1 MIELI
6 IFPVLI
12 ICIVLYGLLEYA
24 IHLKN
29 LNAIPIRIHVNGT
42 RGKSSVTRLIA
53 AGLREGGIRTFAKTT
68 GSLPRMILH
77 DGSEYPV
84 YRQSGPN
91 IIEQLRIVSFAS
103 SNRAE
108 ALVIECMAL
117 QPYLQSLCELK
128 LIKSTHGVITN
139 TRKDHLEIMGPE
151 ERDVALSI
159 LGTTPQKAVLFTC
172 EKDYRD
178 EFQYTCSDRGS
189 TLMVIADE
197 EVNGVKDEDIE
208 DFKYV
213 EHKENIALAIRVC
226 AHMGIDRETALRG
239 MQKALPDVG
248 AMSDLKLHFFGREIF
263 FINGFA
269 ANDPESTQRIWEMSV
284 ERHKSVESKVMV
296 INCRIDRPE
305 RSRQIGEV
313 LINWPRADK
322 YILIGSGTHFLS
334 KYAMKSGLDPRLFIN
349 AEGLSTEG
357 IFEEILSYCKVSSM
371 IIGIG
376 NIAGPGLELVKYFQN
391 RADIH

>member
-6 IFPVLI
+6 IFPILI
-12 ICIVLYGLLEYA
+12 ICIVLYGLLEYTV
-24 IHLKN
+24 HLKN
-29 LNAIPIRIHVNGT
+29 LNVIPIRIHVNGT

-84 YRQSGPN
+84 YRQSTPN

-139 TRKDHLEIMGPE
+139 TREDHLEIMGPE

-159 LGTTPQKAVLFTC
+159 LGTTPRKGVLFTS
-172 EKDYRD
+172 ERDYRD
-178 EFQYTCSDRGS
+178 EFQNTCHDRGS
-189 TLMVIADE
+189 TLVAISDDE
-197 EVNGVKDEDIE
+197 VHDVKDEDIAG
-208 DFKYV
+208 FQYV
-213 EHKENIALAIRVC
+213 EHKENIALALRVC
-226 AHMGIDRETALRG
+226 IHLGIDRETALRG

-248 AMSDLKLHFFGREIF
+248 AMSDLNLHFFGREIF

-284 ERHKSVESKVMV
+284 ERHKSVASRIMV

-313 LINWPRADK
+313 LGNWPRADK
-322 YILIGSGTHFLS
+322 YILIGSGTYFLS
-334 KYAMKSGLDPRLFIN
+334 KYAARSGLDPRLFIS

-357 IFEEILSYCKVSSM
+357 IFEEILSYCKISSM

-376 NIAGPGLELVKYFQN
+376 NIAGPGLELVKYFKN